1 VIHLPFHHTVDVRIS
16 DYLVSITPRP
26 KNNDVS
32 ESREKTQLVFVFGL
46 QLCHSQMPQMP
57 QCLTIT
63 LSLFQ
68 FHNSV
73 SLEKYSLQRR
83 RSNVGNTP
91 LVVEELLLLES
102 WELLEQSVRVH
113 PLTTNSP

>member
-1 VIHLPFHHTVDVRIS
+1 MVHLPFHHTVDVRIS

-46 QLCHSQMPQMP
+46 QLCHSQMPQYV
-57 QCLTIT
+57 TIT

-68 FHNSV
+68 FHNFV
-73 SLEKYSLQRR
+73 SLQKYSLQRR